1 MRKRKPRA
9 ERPAAFFCVYLG
21 VVTGWGVG
29 TRRRCGSDALD
40 GARTVRGCGFVA
52 FIAVFRLLDYLFMLP
67 RHPRIVRSNLLPHF
81 SRWAEDSISL
91 GKFTSNKS
99 CV

>member
-9 ERPAAFFCVYLG
+9 ERPAAFFAFILEWRLG
-21 VVTGWGVG
+21 EKGG
-29 TRRRCGSDALD
+29 TQRRCRSDALD

>member
-40 GARTVRGCGFVA
+40 GAHAVRSCVFVA

-67 RHPRIVRSNLLPHF
+67 RHPRIVHSKLQSLF

>member
-1 MRKRKPRA
+1 M
-9 ERPAAFFCVYLG
+9 
-21 VVTGWGVG
+21 G

-40 GARTVRGCGFVA
+40 GAHAVGSCVFVA

-67 RHPRIVRSNLLPHF
+67 RHPRIVRSKLQSLF
-81 SRWAEDSISL
+81 SRWAATSISL
-91 GKFTSNKS
+91 GKFASSKS

>member
-40 GARTVRGCGFVA
+40 GAHAVRSCVFVA
-52 FIAVFRLLDYLFMLP
+52 FIAVFRLLRLSFYVATAF
-67 RHPRIVRSNLLPHF
+67 PHCSF
-81 SRWAEDSISL
+81 EATVAFPAMGGGFYQFGEVC
-91 GKFTSNKS
+91 FQ
-99 CV
+99 

>member
-40 GARTVRGCGFVA
+40 GAHAVRSCVFVA